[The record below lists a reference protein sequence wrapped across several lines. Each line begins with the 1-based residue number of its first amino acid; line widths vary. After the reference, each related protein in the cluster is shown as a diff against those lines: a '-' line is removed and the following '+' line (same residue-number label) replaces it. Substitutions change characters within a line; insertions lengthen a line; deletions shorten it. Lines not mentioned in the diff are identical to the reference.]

1 MSRCD
6 VIVIGAGIV
15 GASCALRLAERGLA
29 VTVIEREAAPAT
41 GSTARSAAGVR
52 HQFSDPVNVMISRD
66 AIAEYRLMPEAGYQ
80 PIGYLF
86 YIPHAQWDAQ
96 REAVRM
102 QRELGADVRLLT
114 PQQAARIVPAELDGI
129 AGASHCAD
137 DGIVDPHGICMA
149 WVAQARALGVR
160 FMLGREVTGLSHDG
174 ASWQVRTR
182 NAGIVSAPGSADR
195 TADSDDGFKARL
207 LVNAAGAWSGR
218 VAALAGLQVPVG
230 PARRMVFTTG
240 PLDAALRLGYPYPLT
255 VDMAT
260 GLWLRSERERLI
272 FGLSNPEDT
281 GFSEGIDWPW
291 LDNTIEAALTRFP
304 WFEQLSLDR
313 RACWWGYYEDTP
325 DHNAI
330 LGAMPQ
336 APGWIN
342 ACGFSGHGVQQAAT
356 VGRLIASE
364 ALGEPSPIDIGPL
377 RIERFANGATPQSAS
392 ERLIV

>member
-1 MSRCD
+1 MTRSD

-29 VTVIEREAAPAT
+29 VTVVEREAAPAT

-66 AIAEYRLMPEAGYQ
+66 AIAEYRQMPEAGYQ

-86 YIPHAQWDAQ
+86 YVPQAQWDAQ
-96 REAVRM
+96 CEAVRM

-114 PQQAARIVPAELDGI
+114 PQQAAQIVPASLDGI

-160 FMLGREVTGLSHDG
+160 FALGREVIDLSHDG
-174 ASWQVRTR
+174 AHWQVSTRGERTGP
-182 NAGIVSAPGSADR
+182 AGD
-195 TADSDDGFKARL
+195 TAHDARRHEVLEARL

-240 PLDAALRLGYPYPLT
+240 PLDAALRLGHPYPLT
-255 VDMAT
+255 VDVAT

-272 FGLSNPEDT
+272 FGLSNPDDS

-313 RACWWGYYEDTP
+313 RASWWGYYEDTP

-356 VGRLIASE
+356 VGRLIACE
-364 ALGEPSPIDIGPL
+364 ALGEPGPIDIGPL
-377 RIERFANGATPQSAS
+377 RIERFAAGAAAQSAS